1 MSGQRRNKYTIQ
13 LQAVLQL
20 VSNHLKKRMENKDIE
35 VVLLRNNYKLQP
47 LSHVSLGL
55 GNFFCT
61 CKEFFD
67 LNLNLKDNLNKSE

>member
-20 VSNHLKKRMENKDIE
+20 VSNHLKKKKVENKDIE

-55 GNFFCT
+55 GNWYKMDF
-61 CKEFFD
+61 
-67 LNLNLKDNLNKSE
+67 SVHV

>member
-20 VSNHLKKRMENKDIE
+20 VSNHLKKKKVENKDIE
-35 VVLLRNNYKLQP
+35 VVLLKTIKRNNYKLQP

-55 GNFFCT
+55 GN
-61 CKEFFD
+61 
-67 LNLNLKDNLNKSE
+67 

>member
-55 GNFFCT
+55 GN
-61 CKEFFD
+61 
-67 LNLNLKDNLNKSE
+67 